1 VAGAGGGSPGARRA
15 RQARLLGSVLAV
27 PRMAPKAGAAAP
39 PVAPGSAAAEGA
51 GAALLD
57 KGLQLLAGGQEE
69 LAVKFFRK
77 GLEVEPRNLE
87 LLKALGETLMEM
99 GQPEEAKAVF
109 RRSLEVEPGDYSLSM
124 YLGQL
129 EQGKEALAHYERG
142 IQALRTQVVAAEV
155 AGEAGAEEAAALGR
169 ELSCALCALA
179 ELYMSDLC
187 FEADAE
193 AQAERALGEAQTAC
207 SDNPQA
213 LQGMA
218 SFRLSQCRPQDAK
231 PLVLRALAV
240 IEGLMDR
247 RDAIAD
253 EMADEMDGAAEE
265 GEDGEDEE
273 EEGAGLAAA
282 AAQGAREGKNKRTAS
297 ELDSAA
303 MEEDE
308 EAEEVAAGQ
317 MLEAMSPEEV
327 ESLMPPFE
335 FRAATARILIECEE
349 HAAAGQLLERLVA
362 ENDEIAEVWLLLA
375 QCHMQLGATA
385 DAIECLERADELSE
399 NLLKF
404 EPALKQD
411 AQFMTMVGKIKA
423 LKATA
428 ADK

>member
-1 VAGAGGGSPGARRA
+1 
-15 RQARLLGSVLAV
+15 
-27 PRMAPKAGAAAP
+27 MAPKAGAAAAP
-39 PVAPGSAAAEGA
+39 PVTPESAAESAAESTA
-51 GAALLD
+51 ESAAAALLD
-57 KGLQLLAGGQEE
+57 KGLEVLAGGQEE
-69 LAVKFFRK
+69 LAVKFFRR
-77 GLEVEPRNLE
+77 GLELEPRNVE
-87 LLKALGETLMEM
+87 LLKALGETLMEV

-109 RRSLEVEPGDYSLSM
+109 RRSLEMEPGDYSLCM

-129 EQGKEALAHYERG
+129 EQGKEALGHYERG
-142 IQALRTQVVAAEV
+142 IQALRAQVGAAE
-155 AGEAGAEEAAALGR
+155 AAGAEEAGALGR

-207 SDNPQA
+207 PDNPQA
-213 LQGMA
+213 LQGLA
-218 SFRLSQCRPQDAK
+218 SFRLSQSRPQDAK

-240 IEGLMDR
+240 IEGLMDS

-253 EMADEMDGAAEE
+253 EMADEMDGGAD
-265 GEDGEDEE
+265 EDGEDEE
-273 EEGAGLAAA
+273 EGEEGAGAAA
-282 AAQGAREGKNKRTAS
+282 AAKQGARKAKNKRTAS

-303 MEEDE
+303 MEEDDDE
-308 EAEEVAAGQ
+308 EASARQ

-335 FRAATARILIECEE
+335 FRAATARILIECDE
-349 HAAAGQLLERLVA
+349 HAAASQLLERLVA

-375 QCHMQLGATA
+375 QCHMQLGAAA
-385 DAIECLERADELSE
+385 DARECLERADELSE

-404 EPALKQD
+404 EPSLKLD

-423 LKATA
+423 LTVTSA
-428 ADK
+428 ADDVQAAA

>member
-1 VAGAGGGSPGARRA
+1 
-15 RQARLLGSVLAV
+15 
-27 PRMAPKAGAAAP
+27 MAPKAGAVAP
-39 PVAPGSAAAEGA
+39 PVAPGSAADGA
-51 GAALLD
+51 AAALLD

-69 LAVKFFRK
+69 LAVKFFRR

-87 LLKALGETLMEM
+87 LLKTLGETLMEM

-142 IQALRTQVVAAEV
+142 IQALRTQVVAAEA
-155 AGEAGAEEAAALGR
+155 AGAAGAEEAAALGR

-207 SDNPQA
+207 LDNPQA

-218 SFRLSQCRPQDAK
+218 SFRLSQSRPQDAK

-240 IEGLMDR
+240 VEGLMDR

-253 EMADEMDGAAEE
+253 ELADEMDGAAE
-265 GEDGEDEE
+265 DGEDED
-273 EEGAGLAAA
+273 EEGAGVAAA
-282 AAQGAREGKNKRTAS
+282 AAQGARKGKNKRTAS

-308 EAEEVAAGQ
+308 EAEEVAARQ
-317 MLEAMSPEEV
+317 TLEAMSPEEV

-375 QCHMQLGATA
+375 QCHMQLGAAA
-385 DAIECLERADELSE
+385 DARECLERADELSE

-411 AQFMTMVGKIKA
+411 AQFMSMVGKIKA

-428 ADK
+428 AANDANGTA